1 MKMRFFEKTKR
12 KLSSRLGFSLVE
24 SMVCML
30 VVGLVSVSMVTGIQC
45 SVHAYQKVID
55 EANGRVLLSTAMTML
70 RNELS
75 TAEITSSGENGQ
87 PIQYRNADG
96 ELWTLGIVGGTEE
109 IGYYTINTQD
119 PVTGAWTTSRRAKI
133 TYQGG
138 TAKLCRGKKDADALN
153 NAEDAASLVDPTTAT
168 GGMQVT
174 YSDVT
179 LDGKLLTFTDLHVY
193 LPEADGKTEK
203 KVVAAVETFCVRTQ

>member
-1 MKMRFFEKTKR
+1 MKIRFLNKTKK
-12 KLSSRLGFSLVE
+12 KLSSDLGFSLVE
-24 SMVCML
+24 SMICML
-30 VVGLVSVSMVTGIQC
+30 VVGLVSVTMVTGIQC

-75 TAEITSSGENGQ
+75 TAEVTPTAAGTIR
-87 PIQYRNADG
+87 YKNADG
-96 ELWTLGIVGGTEE
+96 ELCTLEVVDGTEE
-109 IGYYTINTQD
+109 TIT
-119 PVTGAWTTSRRAKI
+119 VTEYRTVSA
-133 TYQGG
+133 GG
-138 TAKLCRGKKDADALN
+138 TVQQIEVPVEKTVQKGGKAMLLRGGT
-153 NAEDAASLVDPTTAT
+153 NAPLVEPTTAT

-174 YSDVT
+174 YGDVS
-179 LDGKLLTFTDLHVY
+179 LSGKLLTFTDLHVY

>member
-1 MKMRFFEKTKR
+1 MKIRFFEKTKK
-12 KLSSRLGFSLVE
+12 KLSSVLGFSLIE

-30 VVGLVSVSMVTGIQC
+30 IVGLVSVTMVTGIQC

-87 PIQYRNADG
+87 PIQYRTADG

-109 IGYYTINTQD
+109 TEYYTVNTQD
-119 PVTGAWTTSRRAKI
+119 PVTGEWTTSRRAKI

-138 TAKLCRGKKDADALN
+138 TAKLCRGKDASALN
-153 NAEDAASLVDPTTAT
+153 TEVAASLVDPTTAT

-174 YSDVT
+174 YGDVT
-179 LDGKLLTFTDLHVY
+179 LNGKLLTFTDLHVY

>member
-1 MKMRFFEKTKR
+1 MKIRFFEKTKK
-12 KLSSRLGFSLVE
+12 KLSSVLGFSLIE

-30 VVGLVSVSMVTGIQC
+30 IVGLVSVTMVTGIQC

-75 TAEITSSGENGQ
+75 TAEVTSVGGGAL
-87 PIQYRNADG
+87 QYKTADG
-96 ELWTLGIVGGTEE
+96 EVCTLHKTVTVTE
-109 IGYYTINTQD
+109 YQT
-119 PVTGAWTTSRRAKI
+119 VTENGVVRQQAVTVKKTVED
-133 TYQGG
+133 GG
-138 TAKLCRGKKDADALN
+138 TATLLRGGM
-153 NAEDAASLVDPTTAT
+153 NAPLVDPTTAT

-174 YSDVT
+174 YGDVS
-179 LDGKLLTFTDLHVY
+179 LNGKLLTFTDLHVY